1 MKKKLIVLIVI
12 LFSLVLHAEKPKI
25 AVMSLED
32 QSGKLTE
39 KVKNAASTLL
49 RMQLSSSG
57 EFIVIDETRQEK
69 VLGDMI
75 KEMKKESYK
84 MCYDEKCQ
92 IPLGQALSADT
103 ILRSTVTELGG
114 LFILGVE
121 LIDLAKEA
129 VTKAANAEFDGTES
143 GIGEA
148 VKKVVYNLTVKSA
161 QESKK
166 LKDEE
171 EKRKAQIK
179 LEEEKRKKEEH
190 DLKMKK
196 QREAEIEKRKKED
209 ARMAAY
215 KKELSEAGFKRKSLA
230 LTAFLSG
237 AVLTGTGIGLLVY
250 SDKLDVM
257 EHDAYTNYL
266 GSITEDEAVKHR
278 KDVEKYRD
286 QEKVSKIVGGILTG
300 AGAGLILTSIITWS
314 VDSSDEKAV
323 KKKYNISFSL
333 DPVSKMAFL
342 SVNF

>member
-1 MKKKLIVLIVI
+1 MRKKLIFVIVLI
-12 LFSLVLHAEKPKI
+12 FSFFLYAEKPKL
-25 AVMSLED
+25 AVMSIDD
-32 QSGKLTE
+32 QSEKLSE
-39 KVKNAASTLL
+39 KIKNSATTLL
-49 RMQLSSSG
+49 RMHLSSSG
-57 EFIVIDETRQEK
+57 SFIVIEEGRQQK
-69 VLGDMI
+69 VLNDLI

-84 MCYDEKCQ
+84 MCYDDKCQ

-114 LFILGVE
+114 VFVLGVE

-129 VTKAANAEFDGTES
+129 VTKAANFEFDGTEQ
-143 GIGEA
+143 GMTEA
-148 VKKVVYNLTVKSA
+148 VKKIVHDLTVKSA

-171 EKRKAQIK
+171 EKRKKQ
-179 LEEEKRKKEEH
+179 EY

-196 QREAEIEKRKKED
+196 QREEEIERKKKED
-209 ARMAAY
+209 AKMAAY
-215 KKELSEAGFKRKSLA
+215 KKELSEAGFKRKALA

-237 AVLTGTGIGLLVY
+237 AALAGSGIGLLVY
-250 SDKLDVM
+250 SDKLDEM
-257 EHDAYTNYL
+257 EHDAYSNYL
-266 GSITEDEAVKHR
+266 SALKEADAVKYR

-300 AGAGLILTSIITWS
+300 AGAGLILTSIIAWS
-314 VDSSDEKAV
+314 VDSSGEKAV

-333 DPVSKMAFL
+333 DPFSKMAVL